1 MTYQTY
7 EQITSTNTLVQ
18 CFVGAKAV
26 SSESRRPIAWKKP
39 RLAKFISII
48 ACAGGGGGGSG
59 NGNIGASVTAG
70 GGGGS
75 GGSHFIFLPAF
86 YLPDTLY
93 ISAGFGGLGGST
105 NGSNGSSGGYTLV
118 SLDNKSF
125 SSYSSHIIFTNP
137 GTGGF
142 QGSVGGSGGAGGAV
156 NSFYL
161 SSIGGLRRVNVGIQ
175 GRSGANAAAN
185 SFDFT
190 SLLGINNDHLNS
202 MFCGPGAGGGP
213 IGTPVSSTLY
223 DGGSIV
229 LGPYFGDILGSTA
242 SSGLNGMNGFNA
254 DFDLSMG
261 IPKYRGKNVPLFFSG
276 GAGGGAGAAPGKGG
290 DGGYGSGGGGG
301 GAATSAGTFAS
312 GGNGGP
318 GLVIITST
326 L

>member
-7 EQITSTNTLVQ
+7 EQIINNSTLVQ
-18 CFVGAKAV
+18 CFVGSKAI
-26 SSESRRPIAWKKP
+26 SAESRRSVVWRKP
-39 RLAKFISII
+39 KLAKFISII
-48 ACAGGGGGGSG
+48 ACAGGGGGGAGSG
-59 NGNIGASVTAG
+59 SNVSFVSAG

-75 GGSHFIFLPAF
+75 GGSQYLCIPSF
-86 YLPDTLY
+86 YLPDVLY
-93 ISAGFGGLGGST
+93 ISAGHGGLGGTS
-105 NGSNGSSGGYTLV
+105 SNSGSSGGYTLI
-118 SLDNKSF
+118 SLDNKPF

-137 GTGGF
+137 GSGGLD
-142 QGSVGGSGGAGGAV
+142 GLSGGAGGAGGANHTV
-156 NSFYL
+156 YL
-161 SSIGGLRRVNVGIQ
+161 NSIGGLRRLGVGIQ
-175 GRSGANAAAN
+175 GRSGASFVNS
-185 SFDFT
+185 SFDFS
-190 SLLGINNDHLNS
+190 SLFISDSGHLYS
-202 MFCGPGAGGGP
+202 IFCGPGAGGGP
-213 IGTPVSSTLY
+213 IGAPVSSTLY
-223 DGGSIV
+223 DGGSII
-229 LGPYFGDILGSTA
+229 LGSYFGNILGSTA

-301 GAATSAGTFAS
+301 GAATAAGTSAS